1 MLVARASL
9 GSLQLV
15 SFIADGIAKK
25 VADGAD
31 TLRLLCKIVFC
42 AT

>member
-1 MLVARASL
+1 MLVAGASL

-15 SFIADGIAKK
+15 SFIADGIAKT
-25 VADGAD
+25 VADGAG
-31 TLRLLCKIVFC
+31 TLRLLYKIVFC